1 MVGWRVALLVLG
13 GSFATLPAPCPAHAG
28 PGMNVARPESVRVGS
43 LTLHA
48 CGERGAYCGRL
59 DRPLDPAGVLPD
71 RISIYFEYYPHSGP
85 HSGRRSAPSG
95 ALPFGET
102 LVATEGGPGYPA
114 TESRDDYLA
123 LFGPLR
129 PDHDVIIMDN
139 RGTGR
144 SGALDCRA
152 LQTAATWSIEA
163 VAGCGE
169 SLGERASLY
178 STAYATDDLAA
189 ILDALGVRKIDL
201 YGDSYGTYFEQVFA
215 SRHPAALRSV
225 VLDGAYPLTGK
236 DYAWYPSYAPAMR
249 DKFNLACARSPACA
263 ALPGSSI
270 DHIRPALEGLR
281 GLPFSAR
288 ANDIDGREREVTAD
302 AAQLA
307 SVMYGEAPALTTLR
321 EVDAASRAFTAGDAV
336 PLLRL
341 MAETAAAV
349 DSRDPTGDP
358 THWSAGLAA
367 AVMCHD
373 PPQIFDMRLPPR
385 ERALD
390 RDRALAE
397 RRLRDPDSYAPF
409 TIDEYRDMPLDYS
422 FLDLCVAWPSPP
434 PGRPAAQIGID
445 ASYPDIP
452 ALVISGELDNITTP
466 ADGAAVAAEFEHGV
480 QVLIANSFHVNA
492 LPRARSTC
500 AAQIVRRFLATTLPG
515 DTACAARVPPVR
527 LVARFATGFG
537 ELDAAVP
544 LPGNQA
550 TTSELQMLSAAV
562 LTAGDVLARAP
573 ALTWGHGVGLRGGT
587 FRVIQ
592 RSSGTQVILD
602 AVKWSGDLAVSGQVS
617 RNAAHRVSADLRL
630 VTIASTAGTATPTAA
645 AAGAS
650 GRVSV
655 RWPDDVV
662 GAEARVAGR
671 IGGHRVAA
679 RLPAP

>member
-1 MVGWRVALLVLG
+1 
-13 GSFATLPAPCPAHAG
+13 
-28 PGMNVARPESVRVGS
+28 
-43 LTLHA
+43 
-48 CGERGAYCGRL
+48 
-59 DRPLDPAGVLPD
+59 
-71 RISIYFEYYPHSGP
+71 
-85 HSGRRSAPSG
+85 
-95 ALPFGET
+95 
-102 LVATEGGPGYPA
+102 
-114 TESRDDYLA
+114 
-123 LFGPLR
+123 
-129 PDHDVIIMDN
+129 
-139 RGTGR
+139 
-144 SGALDCRA
+144 
-152 LQTAATWSIEA
+152 
-163 VAGCGE
+163 
-169 SLGERASLY
+169 
-178 STAYATDDLAA
+178 
-189 ILDALGVRKIDL
+189 
-201 YGDSYGTYFEQVFA
+201 
-215 SRHPAALRSV
+215 
-225 VLDGAYPLTGK
+225 
-236 DYAWYPSYAPAMR
+236 
-249 DKFNLACARSPACA
+249 
-263 ALPGSSI
+263 
-270 DHIRPALEGLR
+270 
-281 GLPFSAR
+281 
-288 ANDIDGREREVTAD
+288 
-302 AAQLA
+302 
-307 SVMYGEAPALTTLR
+307 
-321 EVDAASRAFTAGDAV
+321 
-336 PLLRL
+336 
-341 MAETAAAV
+341 
-349 DSRDPTGDP
+349 
-358 THWSAGLAA
+358 
-367 AVMCHD
+367 MCHD
-373 PPQIFDMRLPPR
+373 PRQIFDMRLPPR